1 MNKKSYMVP
10 DMELLEIETPALLS
24 NSPGPGIN
32 DDYSVPGDN
41 TPDDSQPG
49 GWGNP

>member
-32 DDYSVPGDN
+32 DDYSVPSGNQED
-41 TPDDSQPG
+41 PSQPS
-49 GWGNP
+49 GW